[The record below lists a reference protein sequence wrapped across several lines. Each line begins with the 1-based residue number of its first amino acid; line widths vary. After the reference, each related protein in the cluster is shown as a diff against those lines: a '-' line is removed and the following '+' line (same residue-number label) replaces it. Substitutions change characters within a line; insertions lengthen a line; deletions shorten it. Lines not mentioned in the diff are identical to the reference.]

1 MQLDI
6 FRSLRGHRGDRR
18 SIFRD
23 VREAALAGIEA
34 RLPLTAD
41 ERGALLRDLKL
52 FCLTSQRWRWIQSLC
67 GDVLNVIG
75 ELAKEGMTMITVTHE
90 MDFAMSIFDRIVFME
105 NGVIELDAAPDAIRH
120 QDGAE
125 RVRRFIGVAREGEGT
140 QVDRGIS
147 VALGS

>member
-52 FCLTSQRWRWIQSLC
+52 FCLTS
-67 GDVLNVIG
+67 
-75 ELAKEGMTMITVTHE
+75 
-90 MDFAMSIFDRIVFME
+90 
-105 NGVIELDAAPDAIRH
+105 RH
-120 QDGAE
+120 
-125 RVRRFIGVAREGEGT
+125 RR
-140 QVDRGIS
+140 
-147 VALGS
+147 